1 MLINCIHNIFCSS
14 NTLQNISYQWS
25 CFVIL
30 LANIQMY
37 RIYIIFMK
45 YPTFKCIKHI
55 LYIWH
60 PRYILLHY
68 ITCERSKC
76 ILCISYRTAAGL
88 ICFTN
93 ERYIFFPILHKLL
106 TSQIYKKH
114 TNTIS
119 IFKDISKYKYNDI
132 YIFFPALPK
141 I

>member
-1 MLINCIHNIFCSS
+1 MIYSAP
-14 NTLQNISYQWS
+14 LQNISYQWS
-25 CFVIL
+25 CFIIL
-30 LANIQMY
+30 LANIQMHK
-37 RIYIIFMK
+37 IYIKFMI
-45 YPTFKCIKHI
+45 YPTFKCIKQY

-60 PRYILLHY
+60 PRYILVRY

-76 ILCISYRTAAGL
+76 ILCISYRIAGL

-93 ERYIFFPILHKLL
+93 ERYIFFPMLHKLL

-114 TNTIS
+114 SNTIS
-119 IFKDISKYKYNDI
+119 IFKDISKYKYKYNDI